1 MKLFSSPLFLPTG
14 CAFLAGILLVCVLC
28 WACKRGILDSKNR
41 VLLLSP
47 IILIVFA
54 ILIFLAYILAPENF
68 LTQFARP
75 IQPIPFIMGLAATE
89 ALGSLLPILLK
100 CTERKIHIEIPGGIS
115 EKQWKDLWEVPK
127 GGDIVGHLERILYF
141 IALLF
146 DPLYIGG
153 LLTFKIAAKWEAWK
167 NIVQVPQRK
176 LEEFPSELSYFIFR
190 RKLGSKLLNRFL
202 VGTFSNILFA
212 VAGYGFFR
220 WFLIMLDP

>member
-14 CAFLAGILLVCVLC
+14 CTFLSGILLVCVLC
-28 WACKRGILDSKNR
+28 WACKRGILNSKDKK
-41 VLLLSP
+41 LLFPTL
-47 IILIVFA
+47 LIVFVV
-54 ILIFLAYILAPENF
+54 LIFLAYILKLENF
-68 LTQFARP
+68 LAEFTKP
-75 IQPIPFIMGLAATE
+75 IQPIPFIMGLTATQ
-89 ALGSLLPILLK
+89 AFGSLLPILLK
-100 CTERKIHIEIPGGIS
+100 YTERKIHIELPDGIS
-115 EKQWKDLWEVPK
+115 EKQWKDIWEVPK

-167 NIVQVPQRK
+167 NIVQVPQQRP
-176 LEEFPSELSYFIFR
+176 EGFPSELNYFIFR

-212 VAGYGFFR
+212 VVGYGFYQ
-220 WFLIMLDP
+220 WFLIVLDP